1 MAEAEDIFFQNLGV
15 ETEKDEPQ
23 PEVEETT
30 NNTPTE
36 EAPAQE
42 APKVENVPENN
53 EKPLEKPEEPKQEVQ
68 PSASAEEDETFEINS
83 DEDLAKF
90 ASEHFG
96 KDISVE
102 KLKSILE
109 DKVEVNPF
117 ANDTVKE
124 VNEYLAGGGDLK
136 DFIEFKMTDFTQMS
150 DLDIVKKKMQ
160 ADYPSLSKEQI
171 DRRLTRQFK
180 LDEDR
185 YDEEEIED
193 GKIDLSVAAQ
203 EGRKHFTEL
212 QSKYASPLQT
222 KVEAKAEEP
231 QFSEEQLQQ
240 FNNQMTASINNLK
253 TIEVNGIRYEVD
265 DALRNKVSQ
274 SPTDIGDMFLEGDKF
289 NFDKYNQF
297 RAIAVDP
304 ERFAKT
310 LYEQGQSDALKKLK
324 EERNNTQ
331 LEPEAQNP
339 DVNVD
344 SKKATESLLQHY
356 AGGGKRYGF

>member
-1 MAEAEDIFFQNLGV
+1 MPEFEDVFFKNLGV
-15 ETEKDEPQ
+15 EADKEQPQ
-23 PEVEETT
+23 PETEETINTEPT
-30 NNTPTE
+30 N
-36 EAPAQE
+36 EAPTQE
-42 APKVENVPENN
+42 ATQVENVPENN
-53 EKPLEKPEEPKQEVQ
+53 EKPLEEPNEPTQENQ
-68 PSASAEEDETFEINS
+68 TPTSAEEDETFEINS

-102 KLKSILE
+102 RLKSILE
-109 DKVEVNPF
+109 DKAEVNPF

-124 VNEYLAGGGDLK
+124 VNDYLASGGDLK
-136 DFIEFKMTDFTQMS
+136 DFIEFKMTDFSAMS
-150 DLDIVKKKMQ
+150 DLDIVTKKMQ
-160 ADYPSLSKEQI
+160 ADYPSLTKEQI
-171 DRRLTRQFK
+171 SRRINRQFK

-185 YDEEEIED
+185 YDEDEIED
-193 GKIDLSVAAQ
+193 GKIDLTVAAQ
-203 EGRKHFTEL
+203 ESRKHFQEL

-222 KVEAKAEEP
+222 KVEAKAQEP
-231 QFSEEQLQQ
+231 QFSEEQLQE

-253 TIEVNGIRYEVD
+253 TIEVGGIRYDVD
-265 DALRNKVSQ
+265 DSLRNKVTQ
-274 SPTDIGDMFLEGDKF
+274 SPTDIGDMFLEGEKF

-339 DVNVD
+339 NVNVD

>member
-23 PEVEETT
+23 QETEEPTQ
-30 NNTPTE
+30 NTPTE
-36 EAPAQE
+36 ETPE
-42 APKVENVPENN
+42 VENVPENN
-53 EKPLEKPEEPKQEVQ
+53 EKPLEKPEESNQQVEQ
-68 PSASAEEDETFEINS
+68 PTSAEDDDTFEINS

-102 KLKSILE
+102 RLKSILE
-109 DKVEVNPF
+109 DREEVNPF

-124 VNEYLAGGGDLK
+124 VNDYLAGGGDLK
-136 DFIEFKMTDFTQMS
+136 DFIEFKMTDFSAMS
-150 DLDIVKKKMQ
+150 DLDIVTKKMQ

-171 DRRLTRQFK
+171 NRRITRQFK

-185 YDEEEIED
+185 YDEDEIED

-203 EGRKHFTEL
+203 EGRKHFSEL

-222 KVEAKAEEP
+222 KVEAKAETP

-253 TIEVNGIRYEVD
+253 TIEVGGMRYDVD
-265 DALRNKVSQ
+265 DSLRNKVTQ

-297 RAIAVDP
+297 RAIAVDT
-304 ERFAKT
+304 ERFVKT
-310 LYEQGQSDALKKLK
+310 LVEQTKSDMLK
-324 EERNNTQ
+324 ELKNERNNTQ

-356 AGGGKRYGF
+356 SGGGKRYSF